1 MATKSDIGISDETGL
16 KGEMMKNL
24 TSKGNSG
31 SEFMLPSFTANKQ
44 KGMANI
50 IYIMGLILMCIISLA
65 YIVPFLS
72 QQPEKNVVEIAV
84 NNYVYLMRDSVEMA
98 KLYLDNAAR
107 YSLYQAMYENGRDG
121 GFESTE
127 KDNQIEY
134 DAINYRLWYNNT
146 DTAPTESDITDAL
159 EEAFEE
165 NFEKYTKDQSVT
177 GLFAVGIP
185 RYNKITITNANNYSL
200 RLEGTG
206 TADLSVGNTMESGE
220 RIAVEKSSLINM
232 TVHAPYY
239 KLYQEA
245 LEFHKALEEKL
256 LTCDKAAIEKTTDKS
271 SYTLDVKVLDT
282 DDGSCLVRV
291 NVSSKKKFLVWNG
304 TNTTLE
310 EIDFVFLER
319 LGTVVER
326 CTGCLNSPG
335 SWCVQSKK
343 CSKNSVD
350 IDCPHDST
358 ISISSCRAL
367 GQVTCRECMEN
378 AKYLGEL
385 FWVWC
390 PDENV
395 CADKC
400 AGRTVYNAE
409 EC

>member
-200 RLEGTG
+200 RLEIPWK
-206 TADLSVGNTMESGE
+206 V
-220 RIAVEKSSLINM
+220 
-232 TVHAPYY
+232 
-239 KLYQEA
+239 
-245 LEFHKALEEKL
+245 
-256 LTCDKAAIEKTTDKS
+256 
-271 SYTLDVKVLDT
+271 VK
-282 DDGSCLVRV
+282 G
-291 NVSSKKKFLVWNG
+291 
-304 TNTTLE
+304 
-310 EIDFVFLER
+310 
-319 LGTVVER
+319 
-326 CTGCLNSPG
+326 
-335 SWCVQSKK
+335 
-343 CSKNSVD
+343 
-350 IDCPHDST
+350 
-358 ISISSCRAL
+358 
-367 GQVTCRECMEN
+367 
-378 AKYLGEL
+378 
-385 FWVWC
+385 
-390 PDENV
+390 
-395 CADKC
+395 
-400 AGRTVYNAE
+400 
-409 EC
+409 